1 MNGIL
6 VQHLERVVG
15 RIPVQRISAVTL
27 TRCARNLVAG
37 TNDGC
42 VVFWT
47 LSKGGID
54 VRMTRRCIGHEDD
67 VKGVRASCT
76 YATSITFSATSLI
89 QWDLVRGEYLRTLLT
104 SDE

>member
-1 MNGIL
+1 MEVEGYNGIL

-42 VVFWT
+42 VVFG
-47 LSKGGID
+47 L
-54 VRMTRRCIGHEDD
+54 
-67 VKGVRASCT
+67 
-76 YATSITFSATSLI
+76 
-89 QWDLVRGEYLRTLLT
+89 
-104 SDE
+104 